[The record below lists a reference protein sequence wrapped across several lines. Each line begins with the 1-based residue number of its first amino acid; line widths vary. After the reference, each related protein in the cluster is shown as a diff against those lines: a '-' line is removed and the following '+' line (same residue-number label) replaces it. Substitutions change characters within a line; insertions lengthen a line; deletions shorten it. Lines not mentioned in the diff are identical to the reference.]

1 MIRLDYFARF
11 FWENF
16 YNNEFRLLSEIYRK
30 KDLDKMSELY
40 ELEDILSI
48 YLDII
53 CINVF

>member
-1 MIRLDYFARF
+1 MNRLDYFSRF

-16 YNNEFRLLSEIYRK
+16 YNEPFRLLSEIYRK
-30 KDLDKMSELY
+30 RDIDKIREFY

-48 YLDII
+48 NLDII